1 MTLADDD
8 KALNI
13 SKGMTEYQHFATYPF
28 IDKAMRD
35 EKNGQY
41 KEAFTELEHAL
52 KKAPNNH
59 ELLKYGIELSI
70 KMDNYQLMEP
80 WLEKLPLAQRN
91 ALSVHLKLTQLNHP
105 KLLSYI
111 SY

>member
-1 MTLADDD
+1 MSNKLHSLSLCLLVTSTVTLADDD

-52 KKAPNNH
+52 KK
-59 ELLKYGIELSI
+59 
-70 KMDNYQLMEP
+70 
-80 WLEKLPLAQRN
+80 
-91 ALSVHLKLTQLNHP
+91 HLITM
-105 KLLSYI
+105 SY
-111 SY
+111 